1 MVNTEQETD
10 MLEKILQ
17 RLAAMFPRQ
26 DYQSR
31 LEQYIVSHNPKTT
44 VDVEYYERRFNQQQ
58 SRGLL

>member
-1 MVNTEQETD
+1 

-31 LEQYIVSHNPKTT
+31 LEQYIASQNPKTS
-44 VDVEYYERRFNQQQ
+44 VDVEYYERQFNQQQ